1 MAGDFMEL
9 QILTLIL
16 EGIAGAAI
24 SYVGWKLKKIRE
36 SEEEIKRREKDFEE
50 LELLNTKMILI
61 RECNRYIDKGFAPVY
76 AKSSIADIW
85 NKYHL
90 LGGNGGIESLYLE
103 FRGLPTTEA
112 SK

>member
-1 MAGDFMEL
+1 MEL
-9 QILTLIL
+9 QILTLVL
-16 EGIAGAAI
+16 EGIVGAAI

-36 SEEEIKRREKDFEE
+36 AEEEIKRREKYFEE
-50 LELLNTKMILI
+50 LQLLSTKMILI

-85 NKYHL
+85 NKYHS

-103 FRGLPTTEA
+103 FKELPTTEA
-112 SK
+112 AK